1 MVDTVVKSPT
11 VWTAQPL
18 PSGQTPGHEVEHRQA
33 KATDVAVVKATGH
46 WQLRNSALLPRMQR
60 EGR

>member
-1 MVDTVVKSPT
+1 MVDTVVKFPT
-11 VWTAQPL
+11 AWTDQPL
-18 PSGQTPGHEVEHRQA
+18 PGGQTPGHEVEHRQ
-33 KATDVAVVKATGH
+33 KGTDVAVAKATGH